1 MAHSKACFTWMD
13 TCLSHGCGHVQARV
27 ASGKGRDEKMQA
39 ARKAAKAEHK
49 QVGQAFYKQMTQ
61 DSDYQGADYEV
72 FDNWLNKTNE
82 AN

>member
-1 MAHSKACFTWMD
+1 MQIRVVAC
-13 TCLSHGCGHVQARV
+13 VQVRV

-72 FDNWLNKTNE
+72 FENWLNKTNE